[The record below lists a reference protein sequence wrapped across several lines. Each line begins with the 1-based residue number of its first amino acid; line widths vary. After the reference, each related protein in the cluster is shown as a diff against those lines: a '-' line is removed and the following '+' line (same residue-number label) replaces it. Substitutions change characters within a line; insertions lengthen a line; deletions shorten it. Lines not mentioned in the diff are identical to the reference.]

1 MVHLPCILEEV
12 GTAALNAEVESA
24 WAQYN
29 GSRYILLIVSDKRGT
44 KETFLQPIIGA
55 DTVYSRA
62 SYINQQF
69 YGRVNVSASQGLIIN
84 NVQSSDAGE
93 FLCLYK
99 EAMSLRTTEVELIV
113 FNGKYC

>member
-29 GSRYILLIVSDKRGT
+29 GSRYILLIASDKYGT
-44 KETFLQPIIGA
+44 KEKFIQPIIGA
-55 DTVYSRA
+55 DAIYSRA
-62 SYINQQF
+62 GKINQQF

-93 FLCLYK
+93 
-99 EAMSLRTTEVELIV
+99 SVST
-113 FNGKYC
+113 KYGSGTHCFQQ